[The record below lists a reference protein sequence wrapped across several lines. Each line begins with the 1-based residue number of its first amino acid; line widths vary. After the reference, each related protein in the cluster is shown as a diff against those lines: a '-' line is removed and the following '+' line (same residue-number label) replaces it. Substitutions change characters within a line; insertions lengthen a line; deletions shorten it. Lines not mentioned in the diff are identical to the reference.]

1 MTSETPI
8 SVLPEQNANLKVEA
22 NLTQEQKEK
31 KLQDDILQETLRRY
45 GLNIGDLQSFYKD
58 CAACNIQTLRQEL
71 ETTPEEQLIEKQA
84 RELYKIYIEK
94 GLDSWNTEVVSL
106 DTLSKSIDSPRLE
119 DMKNEIEKVLE
130 GALKKYDFLDA
141 QTKNFVKI
149 WIVNS
154 MLKSPVWEIWES
166 LVWGF
171 ANFVERLSTVKQDD
185 LSWMVKTLNPNPKD
199 SWRTLSLE
207 EKFWEILWNYTKKFD
222 EIKWKL
228 DDANNW
234 LNLEQKQNIISHID
248 WFRNPALIEAWV
260 DWLDINKI
268 DITKTTKNDTPLD
281 TKAISEYM
289 VNSREK
295 VLELSKK
302 LNIWDKAWDTIY
314 GLINGWWMV
323 WEWVQ
328 KIVEIILKLPFIW
341 KFFAM
346 FLGLNP
352 DPEKAL
358 SELKENS
365 SNFKLVSA
373 LKWLWATLD
382 KDWKVIPWKEW
393 KESFK
398 EIDLSWINFNVV
410 KNEMKEVKNITWEQ
424 SEEWYQKMWQ
434 EAFDKWINKDWVT
447 LKFEISDEQKKDNKI
462 SNSELKEI
470 LKNGLWKFNEDKEK
484 NKTETETAR
493 RLEETT
499 KNQDKLN
506 ELSLN
511 VKNLN
516 SQIDNITSIINKDYE
531 KVRHWDDVFNVGDI
545 NDIKTQ
551 DIINHNGSDFN
562 TLIETS
568 LKTGS
573 LDDLTDSELKLIN
586 QLFSFIKDYCNKN
599 SLLNQWEI
607 KDFLKNNETGFHTWL
622 NTKRTEIITQRD
634 WKQNEIATLEWNKE
648 KLDFART
655 VWDKIKKAPDNTS
668 LLWNWIDLWE
678 DKKLSL
684 NKDSQE
690 LNIWDEKFKIELT
703 SKWEKYNLK
712 DIKITGG
719 KVEFIPDIED
729 FKLVAARA
737 KDSELWFTSKEKIIN
752 WITDL
757 VIKWSFTHE
766 KNGTKLSFSKVV
778 A

>member
-1 MTSETPI
+1 MSEINP
-8 SVLPEQNANLKVEA
+8 SVPQEQPTQNQTETKPLTPEQIEQRVLEEA
-22 NLTQEQKEK
+22 LELSWLDK
-31 KLQDDILQETLRRY
+31 K
-45 GLNIGDLQSFYKD
+45 DLQKFYKD
-58 CAACNIQTLRQEL
+58 CSSCNIQTLRQEL

-84 RELYKIYIEK
+84 RELYKIYLEK

-130 GALKKYDFLDA
+130 ESLKKYDFLDDK
-141 QTKNFVKI
+141 TKNFVKI

-199 SWRTLSLE
+199 SWRTLALE
-207 EKFWEILWNYTKKFD
+207 EKFAKNLENYTKKFN

-228 DDANNW
+228 DDKTHW
-234 LNLEQKQNIISHID
+234 LTPKQKQNIISNID
-248 WFRNPALIEAWV
+248 WFKNPALIEAWV
-260 DWLDINKI
+260 DWLDMSQLKIENK
-268 DITKTTKNDTPLD
+268 DKENETLD
-281 TKAISEYM
+281 TKSISEYM

-295 VLELSKK
+295 ILDLSKK
-302 LNIWDKAWDTIY
+302 LNMWDKAWDTIY
-314 GLINGWWMV
+314 ELINGGWMV

-393 KESFK
+393 KKDFEK
-398 EIDLSWINFNVV
+398 IDLSWINFNVV

-434 EAFDKWINKDWVT
+434 EAFDKWIDKDWVK
-447 LKFEISDEQKKDNKI
+447 LKFDLWDKKDWKLT
-462 SNSELKEI
+462 NSKLKEI
-470 LKNGLWKFNEDKEK
+470 LKNGLKNFNEDKEK

-551 DIINHNGSDFN
+551 DVINHNGGDFN

-573 LDDLTDSELKLIN
+573 LDDISKENLMLTN
-586 QLFSFIKDYCNKN
+586 TLFSFIQDYCKEN
-599 SLLNQWEI
+599 SLSNQWEI
-607 KDFLKNNETGFHTWL
+607 KDFLKNNETGFNTWL

-634 WKQNEIATLEWNKE
+634 WKQNEIANLEWNQE

-655 VWDKIKKAPDNTS
+655 VWEKIKAAPDNKS

-757 VIKWSFTHE
+757 VTKWNFTHE
-766 KNGTKLSFSKVV
+766 KNETKLSFSKVI